1 MAEKNLSSRIINKH
15 DIEANWVKATN
26 FIPKQGEIIVYD
38 IDENYTYER
47 FKIGDGITLVSNLPF
62 IKTGLEVSDT
72 EEELEEGVYL
82 TNADQLGGLNASEYV
97 TKEDL
102 ITMGG
107 AVSSVNGKTGNVT
120 ITAEDLGAITSI
132 NGVTPNENGTLDLNA
147 GDVGGLT
154 VNLEGAIEGES
165 AKINADLLGGIA
177 ANNYALKANVVTS
190 VNGQT
195 GDVVVTEGG
204 GSIDTSNFYSTSNPP
219 PYPVTSVNGS
229 TGAVQ
234 ITAAS
239 LGALTSAPVSSVNG
253 KTGAVTLNASDI
265 SGVAPTAHAS
275 SGTTYGIGTSS
286 NYGHVKLSDSTSST
300 SGSSS
305 GIAATPSAVK
315 SAYDLANN
323 ALKFGYTRITLAEV
337 DEYYDINVPAK
348 TAYMVANALDPLVAS
363 SSTMPSGNYSGF
375 QIEEISQRISYPCSY
390 IVPIQCKEGLVPAI
404 TNNESNGSL
413 ILYNHGSSN
422 VSMKNSIN
430 LLFFNPT
437 SSVLTYRLYNW
448 Y

>member
-82 TNADQLGGLNASEYV
+82 TNAD
-97 TKEDL
+97 
-102 ITMGG
+102 
-107 AVSSVNGKTGNVT
+107 
-120 ITAEDLGAITSI
+120 
-132 NGVTPNENGTLDLNA
+132 
-147 GDVGGLT
+147 
-154 VNLEGAIEGES
+154 
-165 AKINADLLGGIA
+165 LLGGIA
-177 ANNYALKANVVTS
+177 ADNYALKTNVVTS

-265 SGVAPTAHAS
+265 SGVAPAAHSS

-337 DEYYDINVPAK
+337 DEHYDINVPAK
-348 TAYMVANALDPLVAS
+348 TAYMVANVLDPLVTS
-363 SSTMPSGNYSGF
+363 STTMPSGNYDGF

-390 IVPIQCKEGLVPAI
+390 IVPIQCKQGLVPAI
-404 TNNESNGSL
+404 TNNESSGAL

-422 VSMKNSIN
+422 VSMKNSVN

>member
-1 MAEKNLSSRIINKH
+1 MAEKSLNSRIINKH

-26 FIPKQGEIIVYD
+26 FIPKQGEMIVYD

-107 AVSSVNGKTGNVT
+107 VGGAVSSVNGKTGNVT

-132 NGVTPNENGTLDLNA
+132 NGITPNENGTLDLNV

-177 ANNYALKANVVTS
+177 ADNYALKTNVVTS

-239 LGALTSAPVSSVNG
+239 LGALTSAPVTSVGG
-253 KTGAVTLNASDI
+253 KTGAVTLSAGTGI
-265 SGVAPTAHAS
+265 SV
-275 SGTTYGIGTSS
+275 SGTTISNSGVTSVNGHTGAITIPAIKYVDLTFTFSGESLCQYATAPSDLTSS
-286 NYGHVKLSDSTSST
+286 GQIINVISHTDSVIITAAEISGGKILIYGRDPSKISTDEW
-300 SGSSS
+300 SGSYIDFKTGSF
-305 GIAATPSAVK
+305 SARVF
-315 SAYDLANN
+315 Y
-323 ALKFGYTRITLAEV
+323 F
-337 DEYYDINVPAK
+337 
-348 TAYMVANALDPLVAS
+348 
-363 SSTMPSGNYSGF
+363 
-375 QIEEISQRISYPCSY
+375 
-390 IVPIQCKEGLVPAI
+390 
-404 TNNESNGSL
+404 
-413 ILYNHGSSN
+413 
-422 VSMKNSIN
+422 
-430 LLFFNPT
+430 
-437 SSVLTYRLYNW
+437 
-448 Y
+448 

>member
-1 MAEKNLSSRIINKH
+1 MAFNRETFSHFWQHLEVLFSKKVDKENGKSLVADTELARL
-15 DIEANWVKATN
+15 AT
-26 FIPKQGEIIVYD
+26 V
-38 IDENYTYER
+38 
-47 FKIGDGITLVSNLPF
+47 
-62 IKTGLEVSDT
+62 KTGLEVSDT

-107 AVSSVNGKTGNVT
+107 VSGAVSSVNGKTGNVT

-132 NGVTPNENGTLDLNA
+132 NGVTPNENGILDLNV

-239 LGALTSAPVSSVNG
+239 LGALTSAPVTSVGG
-253 KTGAVTLNASDI
+253 KTGAVTLSAGTGI
-265 SGVAPTAHAS
+265 SV
-275 SGTTYGIGTSS
+275 SGTTISNSGVTSVNGSTGAITIPAIKYVDLTFTFSGESLGQYATAPSDLTSS
-286 NYGHVKLSDSTSST
+286 GQIINVISNTDTVIIT
-300 SGSSS
+300 AAQISGSKIWVYGRTGTVTGEGSTLYPYTLDYKTDS
-305 GIAATPSAVK
+305 FSARVF
-315 SAYDLANN
+315 Y
-323 ALKFGYTRITLAEV
+323 F
-337 DEYYDINVPAK
+337 
-348 TAYMVANALDPLVAS
+348 
-363 SSTMPSGNYSGF
+363 
-375 QIEEISQRISYPCSY
+375 
-390 IVPIQCKEGLVPAI
+390 
-404 TNNESNGSL
+404 
-413 ILYNHGSSN
+413 
-422 VSMKNSIN
+422 
-430 LLFFNPT
+430 
-437 SSVLTYRLYNW
+437 
-448 Y
+448 